1 MKKYGFGLL
10 LTAAALTAALS
21 ACDNTSAEWEDTLPT
36 PATTS
41 VPTVYYET
49 ENTTTTEEITFPT
62 RESTS
67 RTAYSE
73 PAPELATTTATTAEE
88 TTVPTSPTVTDVPNV
103 PISQYT
109 STRASSITAD
119 TPAQTQP
126 GSSYSSYSSSVSS
139 TAASEAASVEQQTV
153 SEAEST
159 LSVTVTEEEITD
171 ISVPYKFKNRIARP
185 YSYTQLDEKY
195 KYIYDKI
202 IEAVG
207 ENKSRIEFDD
217 TYSVTA
223 EDYCAVYQLLYNDE
237 NAIYYIDTNMQ
248 YAVNSVTKSISAANL
263 YYKYSANEIA
273 RMQKAVDAEADR
285 IIDKITPS
293 MTEYDIVKYFY
304 DYLAENVEYD
314 KEAENCRTIYGVFV
328 DKKAICS
335 GYSKAFSYLC
345 DKVGISTLLV
355 TGDADGVAHMWNM
368 VKIGGEWY
376 HIDVTYAVTDS
387 GLGKYVRYDYFCVGD
402 GVVAS
407 RDIYEQD
414 YSYPKATAERCNY
427 YVKNGLMA
435 DSWEEVETMLTNRI
449 IEAAKN
455 KELVAQIRCSSREL
469 YFEAIYNL
477 FDRTQAKAITLME
490 KANESSDNKFKCD
503 NISYSYD
510 SNAYVIKLFLEYED

>member
-1 MKKYGFGLL
+1 MKKYKFGLL
-10 LTAAALTAALS
+10 LTAAAVTAVLS

-49 ENTTTTEEITFPT
+49 EPATTTEEITVPT

-73 PAPELATTTATTAEE
+73 PAPELATTTATTTEE
-88 TTVPTSPTVTDVPNV
+88 TTVPTSSSVSDVPNV

-109 STRASSITAD
+109 STRASSVTNN
-119 TPAQTQP
+119 TPVQTQP
-126 GSSYSSYSSSVSS
+126 DNSYSIFDS
-139 TAASEAASVEQQTV
+139 TTTTAVTSIQQQTI
-153 SEAEST
+153 SAAEST
-159 LSVTVTEEEITD
+159 LSVTVTEAEITD
-171 ISVPYKFKNRIARP
+171 INAPYKFKERILRP
-185 YSYTQLDEKY
+185 YSYTQLDEKG

-202 IEAVG
+202 IEAIS
-207 ENKSRIEFDD
+207 ENKSRIDFDSS
-217 TYSVTA
+217 YPVTA
-223 EDYCAVYQLLYNDE
+223 DDYCAAYQLLYNDE

-248 YAVNSVTKSISAANL
+248 YAVNSSTKNIASANL
-263 YYKYSANEIA
+263 YYKYSANEIN
-273 RMQKAVDAEADR
+273 RMQKAVDAEADKL
-285 IIDKITPS
+285 IDKITPS

-304 DYLAENVEYD
+304 DYLAENVVYD
-314 KEAENCRTIYGVFV
+314 ENAENCRSIYGVFV

-345 DKVGISTLLV
+345 DKVGISTILV
-355 TGDADGVAHMWNM
+355 TGDADGIPHMWNM

-387 GLGKYVRYDYFCVGD
+387 NLGKYVRYDYFCVGD
-402 GVVAS
+402 DVVAA

-414 YSYPKATAERCNY
+414 YQYPKATAERCNY

-435 DSWEEVETMLTNRI
+435 DSWNEAETMLTNRI

-477 FDRTQAKAITLME
+477 FDRTQAKAITIME
-490 KANESSDNKFKCD
+490 KANEKSDNKLKCD
-503 NISYSYD
+503 NISYSHD
-510 SNAYVIKLFLEYED
+510 GNTYVIKLFLEYED